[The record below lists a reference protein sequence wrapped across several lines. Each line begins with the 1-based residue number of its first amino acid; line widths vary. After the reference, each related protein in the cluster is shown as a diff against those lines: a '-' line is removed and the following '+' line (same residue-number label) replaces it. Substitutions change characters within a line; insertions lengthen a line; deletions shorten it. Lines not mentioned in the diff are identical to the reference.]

1 MDYSPKITNLLKMNT
16 RKQMLQYIQADLW
29 FDNFFYCWAIWLN
42 RKFNT
47 TFTDDFQRNVLFS
60 NNGMID
66 IEVVIDE

>member
-1 MDYSPKITNLLKMNT
+1 
-16 RKQMLQYIQADLW
+16 MLQYIQADIW
-29 FDNFFYCWAIWLN
+29 FDKFFTVEPICLN

-66 IEVVIDE
+66 IEVVIDQ

>member
-1 MDYSPKITNLLKMNT
+1 
-16 RKQMLQYIQADLW
+16 MLQYIQADLW